1 MSATDI
7 PARHGPWI
15 STGRRRHFSRT
26 LAATF
31 LLAGCWLA
39 YPALAQP
46 LPRGLE
52 DVHLAMPLKEL
63 AVKRPEAAPL
73 FKKLD
78 LSKTNQTIYEVR
90 RGRDPTGNEV
100 AGPYHPAG
108 TLFTFKFLNGRLRQA
123 EVKVFG
129 KPGSLQQYQS
139 VVIEECLKHWGTNYM
154 VWFSLQE
161 VRSNVTQVVPVVQ
174 WRSDTNAVAIMTMR
188 PRLPSCECDFL
199 WIRVFDPTGEDLRK
213 ELAETDV
220 NPTAAARLLRE
231 LDPRLKPQPQLREG
245 PPRSNR

>member
-78 LSKTNQTIYEVR
+78 LSKAVGGGPQRAGLRRSSKSWTCRRRTRRSTRCDGGVIQRGMKSLAHIILLARCSPSSFSTADFAKRKSRFSESRAHSNNTN
-90 RGRDPTGNEV
+90 
-100 AGPYHPAG
+100 
-108 TLFTFKFLNGRLRQA
+108 L
-123 EVKVFG
+123 
-129 KPGSLQQYQS
+129 S
-139 VVIEECLKHWGTNYM
+139 
-154 VWFSLQE
+154 
-161 VRSNVTQVVPVVQ
+161 
-174 WRSDTNAVAIMTMR
+174 
-188 PRLPSCECDFL
+188 
-199 WIRVFDPTGEDLRK
+199 
-213 ELAETDV
+213 
-220 NPTAAARLLRE
+220 
-231 LDPRLKPQPQLREG
+231 
-245 PPRSNR
+245 